1 MALLSTQSRAGED
14 SVLGSIGENMKKLFL
29 LATLLLSLSSIVH
42 AESLYKQLDGKWT
55 SDIMDITFDTKYEVW
70 GGLFLKVDY
79 FVRKLE
85 FVSEDQNDKSVQL
98 KSNGKPF
105 TVRFLPN
112 DGGILLTQ
120 EGKLPL
126 TLKREKE

>member
-1 MALLSTQSRAGED
+1 M
-14 SVLGSIGENMKKLFL
+14 LGSIGENMKKLFL

>member
-1 MALLSTQSRAGED
+1 
-14 SVLGSIGENMKKLFL
+14 MKKLL
-29 LATLLLSLSSIVH
+29 LLVALLLSLSSIVH

-55 SDIMDITFDTKYEVW
+55 NDIMDITFDTKYEVW

-85 FVSEDQNDKSVQL
+85 FVSEEQNDKSVQL

-126 TLKREKE
+126 TLKREKEEEKH